1 MAWSQQQ
8 IDALGGYS
16 NAVTP
21 QQASNSYAN
30 SNQFVQNLVPQTQQ
44 QEQAPSPFFS
54 PGQNIASGNAQNNSQ
69 NTIGALKQIGSDISS
84 VGAQNAG
91 PVGADMLSHAPALA
105 QDLSGL
111 KTSLTPSNPE
121 QKQGAVNTSVA
132 ESAIPIPGADIP
144 GKALEA
150 AGQKL
155 GEAFIPTSEKEAGML
170 QNYKAGT
177 TFAQRVGSLING
189 TSKAPTTAASAAF
202 DKGIMGTESMMGVQ
216 ATRAQ
221 GKLWT
226 SMIKPALDNSKT
238 EVDIPSFF
246 KQAEHKI
253 TSETNDPTRQ
263 KALLNALDSI
273 KEDFGSTGKVN
284 MGQLQKYKE
293 GWAEFVPDKA
303 YKGQP
308 IAGSVNDV
316 RNTLAGMAR
325 TAIYNDLGP
334 EVKQA
339 YLDYGNLTGI
349 KKLGQTAMAG
359 SKLKGG
365 AGSMLHGLYEMAT
378 VPIGT
383 VGGQTL
389 YKVGQGL
396 EFAGGQGVKT
406 LGELLGLSNSSP
418 QNSGDGQSPQ

>member
-1 MAWSQQQ
+1 MAWTQQQ
-8 IDALGGYS
+8 IDSLGGG
-16 NAVTP
+16 NPAVTP
-21 QQASNSYAN
+21 NQASNAYSN

-44 QEQAPSPFFS
+44 QEQTPSPFFS
-54 PGQNIASGNAQNNSQ
+54 PLQNIASGNSQ
-69 NTIGALKQIGSDISS
+69 DNFQHAIGALKQIGSDISS

-91 PVGADMLSHAPALA
+91 PVGKAMLANAPALA
-105 QDLSGL
+105 QDLQGL
-111 KTSLTPSNPE
+111 KTAVTPSNPE
-121 QKQGAVNTSVA
+121 QKQGATDTSIA
-132 ESAIPIPGADIP
+132 EAAIPIPEGDIL
-144 GKALEA
+144 GKAAEA

-155 GEAFIPTSEKEAGML
+155 GEAFIPTSEKEAGIL

-177 TFAQRVGSLING
+177 TFADRIGSLLSG
-189 TSKAPTTAASAAF
+189 DSKAPTTAASAAF
-202 DKGIMGTESMMGVQ
+202 SKGLMGTESQMGVQ

-226 SMIKPALDNSKT
+226 SMIKPALENSKT
-238 EVDIPSFF
+238 EVDMPSFF
-246 KQAEHKI
+246 DQAEQKI

-263 KALLNALDSI
+263 KQLLNALDSV
-273 KEDFGSTGKVN
+273 KEDFGSTGKVS
-284 MGQLQKYKE
+284 MKQLQKYKE

-325 TAIYNDLGP
+325 DTIYKELGP
-334 EVKQA
+334 DVRQA
-339 YLDYGNLTGI
+339 YLDYGNLNGI
-349 KKLGQTAMAG
+349 KKLGQSAMAG

-389 YKVGQGL
+389 YKAGQGL
-396 EFAGGQGVKT
+396 EFAGGAGAKT
-406 LGELLGLSNSSP
+406 LGEVLGLAQQGASQTS
-418 QNSGDGQSPQ
+418 QGQ